1 MSGSYFGLD
10 LSQLIFAG
18 GILMVFIGFAVWGL
32 HTRTRI
38 KKLEDSLRDFREL
51 EPEGYEE
58 EETTD
63 ATSEGARLKADAEAA
78 RERDLVEH
86 GG

>member
-1 MSGSYFGLD
+1 MSASYFGLD
-10 LSQLIFAG
+10 QTQLIFAG
-18 GILMVFIGFAVWGL
+18 GILRVFIGFAVWGL
-32 HTRTRI
+32 HRSTRI